1 MRRRRTRREQ
11 LRSRDFTPEPH
22 SIALVRRFVAES
34 VAGDATDAVLVAS
47 ELATNVVRHART
59 PFTVS
64 VNTEGTRLEVRDGS
78 SIPPAMGD
86 LLGDAGGG
94 SGLRVVEKLT
104 VRWGVDVTDDG
115 KVVWAELR

>member
-1 MRRRRTRREQ
+1 M
-11 LRSRDFTPEPH
+11 RSRDFTPEPH

-59 PFTVS
+59 SFTVS

-78 SIPPAMGD
+78 SIPPAIGD

-104 VRWGVDVTDDG
+104 VKWGVDVTDDG